1 MLKNNFT
8 NAKMRLIIV
17 RSLIF
22 ASLLFWVILTLLP
35 AKRILENDPPYL
47 YSSECEDRLF
57 QIFIGAIARAKEE
70 IHLVIYALN
79 DSKVIR
85 ALNKASQRGIVI
97 KVIYDHKT
105 DSQELTALSKEIKK
119 IPTRGSALMH
129 RKILIIDRDELYIG
143 SANFTPPSL
152 RLHYNLVIGMRSK
165 QLSERIIDPTLP
177 PTSIEVGGQYI
188 EFYTF
193 PEDRQVGVPRLLE
206 LIDSARDSL
215 VIGMFTWTY
224 APLTEAIIKAH
235 RRGVKVTAILDQQSA
250 YGASNKTLIA
260 LLEAGIEVKIGP
272 GGKLFHHKFLY
283 IDQQKL
289 ATGSSNWTK
298 AAFSRNQD
306 CLLILHHLTTKQRKK
321 MARMIKI
328 IRCTTFSAHKE
339 DLVVLR

>member
-105 DSQELTALSKEIKK
+105 DSQELTALSKEI
-119 IPTRGSALMH
+119 
-129 RKILIIDRDELYIG
+129 
-143 SANFTPPSL
+143 
-152 RLHYNLVIGMRSK
+152 
-165 QLSERIIDPTLP
+165 
-177 PTSIEVGGQYI
+177 
-188 EFYTF
+188 
-193 PEDRQVGVPRLLE
+193 
-206 LIDSARDSL
+206 
-215 VIGMFTWTY
+215 
-224 APLTEAIIKAH
+224 
-235 RRGVKVTAILDQQSA
+235 
-250 YGASNKTLIA
+250 
-260 LLEAGIEVKIGP
+260 
-272 GGKLFHHKFLY
+272 
-283 IDQQKL
+283 
-289 ATGSSNWTK
+289 
-298 AAFSRNQD
+298 
-306 CLLILHHLTTKQRKK
+306 
-321 MARMIKI
+321 
-328 IRCTTFSAHKE
+328 
-339 DLVVLR
+339 